1 MSNSVKERITTDLQQ
16 VKEKGTVRAER
27 IREIVKTAV
36 SEAMIEFKEGSGE
49 IRQIVRDAVSAVIEN
64 LKEQDRDRPQAQEE
78 VNASI
83 EGAIEGVSN
92 STYEKIAQTQ
102 SEIERLQTQIDRQQ
116 ETLES
121 EVDSALVAIE
131 ETEKESSPN
140 FKELI
145 EAVVAAFKERHFA
158 QLQEQYIKLK
168 EQLAKLDA
176 TLANRY
182 GDRYE
187 EVKQR
192 LENAKNWYETTK
204 AKTEAGEPNPV
215 EQKRAD
221 FDAKAEQAGAAAAKM
236 ERVVKE
242 KVKTFFQ
249 SNPDKQ

>member
-1 MSNSVKERITTDLQQ
+1 MPNSVKERITTDLQQ
-16 VKEKGTVRAER
+16 VKEKGSVRAER
-27 IREIVKTAV
+27 IREIVQTAV
-36 SEAMIEFKEGSGE
+36 SEATIEFKEGSGE
-49 IRQIVRDAVSAVIEN
+49 IRQLVKDAVAAVIEN
-64 LKEQDRDRPQAQEE
+64 LKEKELAQVQEE

-83 EGAIEGVSN
+83 EGAIEGVSS

-102 SEIERLQTQIDRQQ
+102 SEIERLQAQIDRQQ

-140 FKELI
+140 LKELI
-145 EAVVAAFKERHFA
+145 EAVVAAFKEKHFA
-158 QLQEQYIKLK
+158 QLEERYLKLK
-168 EQLAKLDA
+168 EQLAKLDT

-182 GDRYE
+182 GDRYA

-192 LENAKNWYETTK
+192 LENAKNWYDTTR
-204 AKTEAGEPNPV
+204 AKTEAGEPNPI

-221 FDAKAEQAGAAAAKM
+221 FETKAEQAGAAAAKM
-236 ERVVKE
+236 EQVVKE

>member
-1 MSNSVKERITTDLQQ
+1 MSNSLKERITTDLQQ
-16 VKEKGTVRAER
+16 VKEKGGVRAER

-49 IRQIVRDAVSAVIEN
+49 IRQIVNDAVSTVIEN
-64 LKEQDRDRPQAQEE
+64 LKEQDRSEAQEE

-102 SEIERLQTQIDRQQ
+102 TEIERLQTQIDRQQ
-116 ETLES
+116 ETLET

-140 FKELI
+140 LKGLI
-145 EAVVAAFKERHFA
+145 ESVVAAFREKHFA
-158 QLQEQYIKLK
+158 QLEEQYLKLK
-168 EQLAKLDA
+168 ERLAKVDA
-176 TLANRY
+176 TLENRY
-182 GDRYE
+182 GDRYG

-192 LENAKNWYETTK
+192 LENAKNWYDTTR

-215 EQKRAD
+215 DQKRAD
-221 FDAKAEQAGAAAAKM
+221 FDAKAAEAGTSVARIEKT
-236 ERVVKE
+236 VKE
-242 KVKTFFQ
+242 KVKNLFD

>member
-16 VKEKGTVRAER
+16 VKEQGKLRAER
-27 IREIVKTAV
+27 IREIVQTAV

-49 IRQIVRDAVSAVIEN
+49 IRQIVRDAVSAVIDN
-64 LKEQDRDRPQAQEE
+64 LKEKDRTRAQEE

-83 EGAIEGVSN
+83 EGAIEGVSS

-102 SEIERLQTQIDRQQ
+102 SEIERLQAQIDRQQ

-140 FKELI
+140 LKELI
-145 EAVVAAFKERHFA
+145 EAVVAAFKEKHFA
-158 QLQEQYIKLK
+158 QLQEQYVKLK
-168 EQLAKLDA
+168 EQLAKIDA

-182 GDRYE
+182 GDRYA

-192 LENAKNWYETTK
+192 LENAKNWYDTTR
-204 AKTEAGEPNPV
+204 AKTEAGEPDPV

-221 FDAKAEQAGAAAAKM
+221 FEAKAEKAGAAAAKM
-236 ERVVKE
+236 EQAVKE
-242 KVKTFFQ
+242 KVKTFLQ

>member
-16 VKEKGTVRAER
+16 VKEKGSVRAER

-49 IRQIVRDAVSAVIEN
+49 IRQLVKDAVSAVIDN
-64 LKEQDRDRPQAQEE
+64 LQEKEHPEAQEE

-102 SEIERLQTQIDRQQ
+102 TEIERLQTQIDRQQ

-140 FKELI
+140 FRELI
-145 EAVVAAFKERHFA
+145 ESVVAAFREKHFA
-158 QLQEQYIKLK
+158 QLEEQYLKLK

-182 GDRYE
+182 GDRYG

-192 LENAKNWYETTK
+192 LENAKHWYDTTK
-204 AKTEAGEPNPV
+204 AKTEAGEPTPV
-215 EQKRAD
+215 DQKRAD
-221 FDAKAEQAGAAAAKM
+221 LDTKAEKAGAAAAKI
-236 ERVVKE
+236 EQTVKE
-242 KVKTFFQ
+242 KVKTFLR